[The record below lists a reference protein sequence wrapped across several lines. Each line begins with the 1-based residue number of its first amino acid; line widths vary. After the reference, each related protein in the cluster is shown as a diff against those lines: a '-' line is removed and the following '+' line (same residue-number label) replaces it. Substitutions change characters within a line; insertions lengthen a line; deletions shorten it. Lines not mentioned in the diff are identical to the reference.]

1 MDRTDEGVGH
11 IPRIPAQRRAVC
23 FDKGRIGTKG
33 REGQLLGFVQDDA
46 GSRRLADSRRSVKE
60 QVLRI
65 NRCQF
70 ALHGFDSPFLA
81 DDGAEVLGTDPFHDR
96 FRQADFFQVIQF
108 LEFPFGLRRFYIVQ
122 FFLDEF
128 HLDFPH
134 VFLLLFIHA
143 LADFLFQSFFDGL
156 AGQHFSQD
164 HFQLVEDVD
173 DFLVIRHFIIR
184 DVFVDQA
191 LQADQ
196 ALAWIFR
203 MDIRQGRVFAGPKDH
218 LLRPY
223 KTSKSAIKHVDLAA
237 EFFLRRRFE
246 VLMAL

>member
-1 MDRTDEGVGH
+1 M
-11 IPRIPAQRRAVC
+11 
-23 FDKGRIGTKG
+23 
-33 REGQLLGFVQDDA
+33 
-46 GSRRLADSRRSVKE
+46 
-60 QVLRI
+60 LRI

-96 FRQADFFQVIQF
+96 FRQADFFQVVQF